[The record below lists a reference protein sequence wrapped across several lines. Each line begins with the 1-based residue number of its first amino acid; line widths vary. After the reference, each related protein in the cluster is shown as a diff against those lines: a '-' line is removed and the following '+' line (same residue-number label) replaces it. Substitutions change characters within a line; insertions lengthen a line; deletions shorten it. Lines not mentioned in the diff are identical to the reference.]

1 MVCIYIYGSLLSCEA
16 QSFISHIASSWHK
29 HESDIKIESKGL
41 HPLNTCTSEGNE
53 YACFVPVGKGLKLI

>member
-53 YACFVPVGKGLKLI
+53 